1 MRYPWLGLLVVVAAA
16 LAGCDPD
23 VVPADPGPE
32 DHAEVGARFDPAAAG
47 TVSGRVTWAGAVP
60 RVPPFVAPVSPLA
73 EQAGGPRREW
83 PHPHAP
89 VVDPDTRGVSG
100 AVVFLRGVDPERSRP
115 WDLPPV
121 RVELRDY
128 QIHVMQGD
136 GDART
141 GFVRRGDAV
150 EMASRQAA
158 FHALRARGAAFFTLA
173 FPDGGEA
180 RSRRLT
186 HTGIVELD
194 SAPGYF
200 WMRAHL
206 FVADHPYFVRTDAA
220 GRFTLP
226 RVPPGRYEAV
236 CWLPDWHEASH
247 ELDAETCLVCR
258 LWFRPP
264 VTKTQAIE
272 VAPGKAGEATFTL
285 TAEDFE
291 K

>member
-1 MRYPWLGLLVVVAAA
+1 MRLPWLGLLVVGSAV
-16 LAGCDPD
+16 AGCDPD
-23 VVPADPGPE
+23 VPPADPGPGPLA
-32 DHAEVGARFDPAAAG
+32 DAASRFDPADAG
-47 TVSGRVTWAGAVP
+47 TLSGRVTWSGEVP

-73 EQAGGPRREW
+73 EQAGGPKREW

-89 VVDPDTRGVSG
+89 AVDPAGRGVSG
-100 AVVFLRGVDPERSRP
+100 AVVFLRDVDPARARP

-128 QIHVMQGD
+128 QIHVLQGD
-136 GDART
+136 TDTRT

-150 EMASRQAA
+150 EMASRQEV
-158 FHALRARGAAFFTLA
+158 FHALRARGAAFFTLM
-173 FPDGGEA
+173 FPDGGEV

-186 HTGIVELD
+186 RPGVVELD

-200 WMRAHL
+200 WMRAYL
-206 FVADHPYFVRTDAA
+206 FVTDHPYFARTDGT

-226 RVPPGRYEAV
+226 RVPSGRYEVV

-264 VTKTQAIE
+264 VTKTRAVE
-272 VAPGKAGEATFTL
+272 VTPGRAAGANFTL
-285 TAEDFE
+285 TAEDFG